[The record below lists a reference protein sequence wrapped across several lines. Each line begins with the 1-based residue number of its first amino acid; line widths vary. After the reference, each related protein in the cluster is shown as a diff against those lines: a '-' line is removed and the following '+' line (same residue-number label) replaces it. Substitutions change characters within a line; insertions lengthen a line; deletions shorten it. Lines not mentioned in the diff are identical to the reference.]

1 MGRPDRGRSREP
13 TGSGSGLGGG
23 YNGCVTTVARTDA
36 TEHRFKIVS
45 EFQPTGDQPQAID
58 QLVDGLERGFRMQT
72 MLGATGSGKTFT
84 MAHIIERTQ
93 RPTLVLAPNRTLAAQ
108 LTSEFRDV
116 FPENS
121 VEYFVSYYDYYQPE
135 AYLPRTD
142 TYIAKD
148 ADINDDIDKM
158 RHSATRS
165 LFERR
170 DVVIVASVSC
180 IYGLGEPGEYQSF
193 VADLHVGRHVN
204 RSSLVRQLVAMQYE
218 RNDMNLVRGTF
229 RVRGDTLTL
238 FPAYEDLALRVDFW
252 GDEIER
258 IVTVDPLSGELLEEQ
273 RRFGVYPAKH
283 FVTSEDR
290 LEQAIVA
297 IEEELREQTARMRS
311 GGQILE
317 ATRLEE
323 RTRYDLEMLRESGY
337 CAGIENYSRHLQ
349 GRAEGSTPWTLLDYF
364 PDDWL
369 VFVDESH
376 ISVPQVRG
384 MYFGDIARKRTLVDF
399 GFRLPSALDNRPLNF
414 EEFESHINQVVFVS
428 ATPGPYEL
436 EHSLQVAE
444 QVIRPTGI
452 VDPVVEVR
460 ETSGQIDDLL
470 AEVNARAARSERV
483 LVTTLTKKMSEDLTD
498 YLLEMGVKA
507 HYLHSEID
515 TLERIE
521 ILRDLRLGVYDVVVG
536 INLLR
541 EGLDLPEVSLVCILD
556 ADKEG
561 YLRSGGS
568 LIQTMGRAARHPDG
582 RVIMYADQ
590 VTQSMRT
597 ALDETERRRGIQIAY
612 NEAHGIE
619 PVGIRKEIRDITD
632 AFRVEEDE
640 ATYGIDASEMPRD
653 ELLRMIKQLEG
664 QMKTAARELE
674 FERAAQIR
682 DQVVELRREL
692 VGDTPEGLREFDRP
706 ARAPR
711 AGRGGRGPPRR
722 RGSRYPS

>member
-1 MGRPDRGRSREP
+1 MTTTEVGRPFR
-13 TGSGSGLGGG
+13 
-23 YNGCVTTVARTDA
+23 
-36 TEHRFKIVS
+36 IVS
-45 EFQPTGDQPQAID
+45 DFQPTGDQPQAID
-58 QLVDGLERGFRMQT
+58 QLVEGLEAGYRMQT

-84 MAHIIERTQ
+84 MANIIERYQ

-108 LTSEFRDV
+108 LTAEFRDV
-116 FPENS
+116 FPDNA

-148 ADINDDIDKM
+148 ADINDEIDKM
-158 RHSATRS
+158 RHSATRA

-204 RSSLVRQLVAMQYE
+204 RNSLVRQLVAMQYE

-238 FPAYEDLALRVDFW
+238 FPAYEDLAVRVDFW

-258 IVTVDPLSGELLEEQ
+258 IVTVDPLSGELLSEQ
-273 RRFGVYPAKH
+273 ERFGVYPAKH
-283 FVTSEDR
+283 FVTSENR
-290 LEQAIVA
+290 LETAIVT
-297 IEEELREQTARMRS
+297 IEEELREQTGRMRS
-311 GGQILE
+311 EGLILE

-323 RTRYDLEMLRESGY
+323 RTRYDLEMLRETGY
-337 CAGIENYSRHLQ
+337 CSGIENYSRHLA
-349 GRAEGSTPWTLLDYF
+349 GRAPGSTPWTLLDYF

-376 ISVPQVRG
+376 IALPQARG
-384 MYFGDIARKRTLVDF
+384 MYFGDVARKKTLVDF

-414 EEFESHINQVVFVS
+414 DEFESHINQVVFVS

-436 EHSLQVAE
+436 EHSLQIAE

-452 VDPVVEVR
+452 VDPVIEVR
-460 ETSGQIDDLL
+460 ETQGQIDDLL
-470 AEVNARAARSERV
+470 AEINERAARSERV
-483 LVTTLTKKMSEDLTD
+483 LVTTLTKKMAEDLTD
-498 YLLEMGVKA
+498 YLLEMGAKA

-521 ILRDLRLGVYDVVVG
+521 ILRDLRQGVYDVVVG

-561 YLRSGGS
+561 FLRSGGS
-568 LIQTMGRAARHPDG
+568 LIQTIGRAARHPDG
-582 RVIMYADQ
+582 RVIMYADYI
-590 VTQSMRT
+590 TDSMRH
-597 ALDETERRRGIQIAY
+597 ALDETDRRRAIQAAH
-612 NEAHGIE
+612 NEAHGVE

-632 AFRVEEDE
+632 RLRVAEEPG
-640 ATYGIDASEMPRD
+640 TYGVDASELPRD
-653 ELLRMIKQLEG
+653 EILRMVKELEG
-664 QMKTAARELE
+664 KMKTAARELE
-674 FERAAQIR
+674 FEQAAQLR
-682 DQVVELRREL
+682 DEIVALRREL
-692 VGDTPEGLREFDRP
+692 VGDTPDGLRALEAP
-706 ARAPR
+706 ARRPQR
-711 AGRGGRGPPRR
+711 ANGGGRRGGRMRR
-722 RGSRYPS
+722 R